1 MAYPRILWH
10 PWIRTTLLHGLA
22 EVRTKEEA
30 GPRGDRDIIIDH
42 FNGKVILGAAG
53 GRRPE
58 LEAHTLVPKSAMCFG
73 HSVSLY
79 QSLRVD
85 GIVHDLEDAPAA
97 TTSSCVLD
105 HLSPKACLRI
115 TPPAMLLFRLAYSGA

>member
-1 MAYPRILWH
+1 M
-10 PWIRTTLLHGLA
+10 
-22 EVRTKEEA
+22 KEA
-30 GPRGDRDIIIDH
+30 DPRGDRDIIIDH

-53 GRRPE
+53 GRCPE

-73 HSVSLY
+73 HYVSLY

-97 TTSSCVLD
+97 TTSIWKETGPRGVLEYGI
-105 HLSPKACLRI
+105 RI
-115 TPPAMLLFRLAYSGA
+115 FDK